1 MIHAE
6 ALRLTGILLQ
16 SADATMPLGSTLFMI
31 FVGVVSVSVV
41 IQTVVIITFAMGA
54 GKAQREF
61 LRIADE
67 MRAKSVPVLE
77 ASRAILEEMAPKL
90 RVITDNV
97 SEASFLLRDQAERLD
112 RTVKSTLETVNR
124 QVEHADAMVSNT
136 LEGIEEITHT
146 VQHAVMIPVKQ
157 VAGLMNGLKAMV
169 DNLRGGKLGRVLYGR
184 DEDDFI

>member
-6 ALRLTGILLQ
+6 VFRLTGVLLQ
-16 SADATMPLGSTLFMI
+16 SAEGIPVNSTLFMI
-31 FVGVVSVSVV
+31 FVGVVSIAVV
-41 IQTVVIITFAMGA
+41 VQTIVIITFAMGA

-77 ASRAILEEMAPKL
+77 ASRSILEETAPKL

-97 SEASFLLRDQAERLD
+97 SEASFLLRDQAQRLD
-112 RTVKSTLETVNR
+112 RTVKSTLETVDR
-124 QVEHADAMVSNT
+124 QVEHADEMVSST
-136 LEGIEEITHT
+136 LEGIGEISQTLH
-146 VQHAVMIPVKQ
+146 HAVMIPVKQ

-169 DNLRGGKLGRVLYGR
+169 ENLRGGKFGRIIYGR
-184 DEDDFI
+184 DEDDFV